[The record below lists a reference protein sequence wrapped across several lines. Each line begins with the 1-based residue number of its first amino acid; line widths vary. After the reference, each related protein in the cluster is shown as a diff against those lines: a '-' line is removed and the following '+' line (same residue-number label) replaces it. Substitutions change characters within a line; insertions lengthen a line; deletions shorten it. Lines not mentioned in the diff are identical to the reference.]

1 MVSFDSSVTHIYDV
15 PFPAVTICNM
25 NRVQKSRAEFVK
37 NKLESEPN
45 IEKWKKEFIFIEEVC
60 GIIDENAVEVNL
72 TNDEV
77 HEYLNSL
84 AQPCKNMLLR

>member
-84 AQPCKNMLLR
+84 SQPCKNMLLR

>member
-1 MVSFDSSVTHIYDV
+1 MSFDSSVTHIYDV

-37 NKLESEPN
+37 NKLETEPGN
-45 IEKWKKEFIFIEEVC
+45 KKWKKEFIFIEEVC
-60 GIIDENAVEVNL
+60 GIIDENAVDVNL

-84 AQPCKNMLLR
+84 AQPCNNMLLR

>member
-1 MVSFDSSVTHIYDV
+1 
-15 PFPAVTICNM
+15 M

-84 AQPCKNMLLR
+84 AQPCNNMLLR

>member
-1 MVSFDSSVTHIYDV
+1 MSFDSSVTHIYDV